1 MARYEIRSAR
11 YTLRSLGGKSP
22 AVPTPEGVEVP
33 KARDWSA
40 KMAARYA
47 KQNEYDLD
55 SLREPLKPV
64 IGKRGKPLKTP
75 AESESETVVC
85 LRDACSAERE
95 LGIPDLPEEV
105 QHFGQFML
113 RQSKKDLTAL
123 DVVKAYTITRSSV
136 QRQAI
141 KRSTLSETW
150 PNNPWR
156 GEPPDALV
164 RPEDIF
170 AALLMSP
177 TGERYLRAAK
187 RGKFD
192 ADAANV
198 LARKLGGGM
207 GNMFFLD
214 LQFGSKLGMLYPEIE
229 QTLRRGSKADW
240 YNLTAK
246 AVSGI
251 SAAKAGFWA
260 SFLGRGDLPTFDARE
275 LNYWVTNVTKP
286 DQVEAPTSR
295 VQRGQTEWLV
305 WDKEALSDEEAA
317 QGKTRRE
324 GTKGS
329 GNFVWVGASSFVEP
343 TFKLVEE
350 LGSRFR
356 KMEVRVEPELRPFY
370 EHLVHHAVWD
380 KLGGVY
386 DANQQLF
393 KGGSRTAHAE
403 LCQTFA
409 VEFPTRNLDGLR
421 RKSKRSVRGLGAGP
435 SCARTSKW
443 IDRALAFAGKERQD

>member
-1 MARYEIRSAR
+1 MASR
-11 YTLRSLGGKSP
+11 YTIRSLGAAPPGVQVPQPGKW
-22 AVPTPEGVEVP
+22 T
-33 KARDWSA
+33 KAQA
-40 KMAARYA
+40 ERYA
-47 KQNEYDLD
+47 EQEGFDIE
-55 SLREPLKPV
+55 SLQARLAPEM
-64 IGKRGKPLKTP
+64 GKTGKPLALPSAKR
-75 AESESETVVC
+75 SSKVVC

-95 LGIPDLPEEV
+95 LGIKDLPEEV

-136 QRQAI
+136 QRQAV
-141 KRSTLSETW
+141 KRETLSKNW

-156 GEPPDALV
+156 GEPPDTLV

-192 ADAANV
+192 AEAANV

-207 GNMFFLD
+207 GNTFFLD
-214 LQFGSKLGMLYPEIE
+214 LQFGAKLGTIFPEIE

-246 AVSGI
+246 GVSGI

-286 DQVEAPTSR
+286 KQVEAPATR
-295 VQRGQTEWLV
+295 VRNGVTEWSV
-305 WDKEALSDEEAA
+305 WSKKKKD
-317 QGKTRRE
+317 
-324 GTKGS
+324 
-329 GNFVWVGASSFVEP
+329 FVWVGGSTIVEP
-343 TFKLVEE
+343 TFKLVQE

-356 KMEVRVEPELRPFY
+356 QMEVRVEPELRPFY

-403 LCQTFA
+403 LCQTFD

-421 RKSKRSVRGLGAGP
+421 RKSKRSARGLGAGP

>member
-1 MARYEIRSAR
+1 MGRYEIRSAR
-11 YTLRSLGGKSP
+11 YSVRSLSGKSP
-22 AVPTPEGVEVP
+22 SVPTPEGVEVP
-33 KARDWSA
+33 ESKDWSA
-40 KMAARYA
+40 KMASRYA
-47 KQNEYDLD
+47 QQNEYDLD
-55 SLREPLKPV
+55 SLRESLKPE

-95 LGIPDLPEEV
+95 LGITDLPEEV

-123 DVVKAYTITRSSV
+123 DVIKAYTITRSSV
-136 QRQAI
+136 QRQA
-141 KRSTLSETW
+141 LSRAKVSESW

-156 GEPPDALV
+156 DQPPDSLV
-164 RPEDIF
+164 RPEDIY

-187 RGKFD
+187 KGQFD
-192 ADAANV
+192 AKAAKT
-198 LARKLGGGM
+198 LADKLGGGM
-207 GNMFFLD
+207 SNTFFLD
-214 LQFGSKLGMLYPEIE
+214 LQFGAKLGLIYPEIE
-229 QTLRRGSKADW
+229 QTLRRGTKADW

-286 DQVEAPTSR
+286 EGVETPTSR
-295 VQRGQTEWLV
+295 IHNGQTEWLV
-305 WDKEALSDEEAA
+305 WSKKK
-317 QGKTRRE
+317 Q
-324 GTKGS
+324 
-329 GNFVWVGASSFVEP
+329 NFVWVGASSFVEP

-356 KMEVRVEPELRPFY
+356 KLEVRVDPELRPFY
-370 EHLVHHAVWD
+370 EHLVHHAIWD
-380 KLGGVY
+380 KLDGVY
-386 DANQQLF
+386 DANEQLF
-393 KGGSRTAHAE
+393 KGGSRTTHSE
-403 LCQTFA
+403 LCEVFEA
-409 VEFPTRNLDGLR
+409 EYPTRTLDGLR
-421 RKSKRSVRGLGAGP
+421 RKLKRKRSVRGLGAGA
-435 SCARTSKW
+435 SCARTSPW
-443 IDRALAFAGKERQD
+443 IDRALAFAGKD